1 MDSGNGLTIRRV
13 PLDALHQDAA
23 NARNHDERNLGVIK
37 GSLARF
43 GQAEP
48 LVVHQG
54 SGRVIGGNGRLVAMR
69 ELGWRE
75 CDVVELPMG
84 DLEATALGIALNRSA
99 ELATWDDDAL
109 GKLLTELQA
118 EDALLGVGFDDAEI
132 DALLDE
138 IERDEA
144 SDLEDPG
151 PGEPP
156 TVPVSRA
163 GDLWILEGHRLLCG
177 DSTNAQD
184 VTRLMAGERAALL
197 ATDPPYLVDY
207 KGGNHPQSWAN
218 RPETRDKH
226 WDDYIDPDQGLAFFQ
241 AFLEAGLA
249 HCIERAPVYQWHAHR
264 RQSLVERAWE
274 AAGLLV
280 HQQIIWAKARPVL
293 TRSHYMWSHEPCFYG
308 WRKGKM
314 PNKPARPSPNL
325 RTVWEI
331 DQVGQQDGIH
341 PTQKP
346 TRIFEIPIE
355 EHTRP
360 GAVVLESFSGS
371 GTQIIA
377 AEKLGRRCFAME
389 SSPAFVDV
397 AVIRWQESTGKF
409 ATLDGSSATFDEIT
423 SAREGEADGEA
434 RT

>member
-1 MDSGNGLTIRRV
+1 MNSGKGLKIRRV
-13 PLDALHQDAA
+13 PLDALHLDAA
-23 NARNHDERNLGVIK
+23 NSRSHNERNLGVIK
-37 GSLARF
+37 GSLSRF

-54 SGRVIGGNGRLVAMR
+54 SGRVIGGNGRLVAMK
-69 ELGWRE
+69 ELGWDE

-84 DLEATALGIALNRSA
+84 ELEATALGIALNRSA

-109 GKLLTELQA
+109 GNLLTELQA

-138 IERDEA
+138 IGST

-156 TVPVSRA
+156 TVPVSRP
-163 GDLWILEGHRLLCG
+163 GDLWALEGHRLLCG

-184 VTRLMAGERAALL
+184 VARLMAGEKAALL

-226 WDDYIDPDQGLAFFQ
+226 WDDYVDPDQGLAFFQ
-241 AFLEAGLA
+241 AFLETGLA

-308 WRKGKM
+308 WPKGKM
-314 PNKPARPSPNL
+314 PNKSARPSPNL

-346 TRIFEIPIE
+346 TRIFEIPIA

-389 SSPAFVDV
+389 LSAAFVDV
-397 AVIRWQESTGKF
+397 AVIRWQQFTGKP
-409 ATLDGSSATFDEIT
+409 ATLDGSSATFDEIA
-423 SAREGEADGEA
+423 SAREGEADGES
-434 RT
+434 